1 MKTLK
6 NKLLVVLVSSFAIA
20 LSSTNVLNLHV
31 QEKNIDVNNV
41 QLLLPKVNLKVKN
54 ANEGN
59 EGNFQVAL
67 TDGIVVKYYVSL
79 DESVTSATASFEST
93 TEVLNAKVEGK
104 KSEGKWEFIF
114 EKVTPQYIDADFS
127 IKINDELKVTNYSVS
142 SYLNQIIDGGYVEQY
157 KNVAKDLI
165 YYGQAAKSYK
175 LNTAVTATPSK
186 EYVIENKM
194 SLTKKFAD
202 ETQIYS
208 ATVVFDTLPAIQFG
222 FKIASTTASVFV
234 ENEDVTSKLVK
245 NQELYTYTLKN
256 IYALDFSKQY
266 TIELK
271 DRSNTQTLKYSINDY
286 AARMQNSKNEAMKTL
301 AKALYY
307 YGESAKALK
316 EYQASD
322 FIIKEPT
329 YTETGIAKIN
339 GKEVVLPILNANNYN
354 YSQIAKDGSI
364 YSYMNGKEGT
374 ATFTHK
380 TYSNIV
386 IKKEITA
393 DTLTFNYH
401 DYNNVTIYWE
411 IASLNQNKIQGTY
424 QDGTYILT
432 INDTVVVPNISK
444 RNDNVLPSV
453 KISGNGTLKV
463 TNTNLDSSFNA
474 LTIENAKIDI
484 SNNGLNVNTLTLKG
498 KDASLITNRTAMKNL
513 VVDEA
518 NYVVNNNLSSENIKV
533 INKGTLNVN
542 GTVSVTNLFL
552 DNESTLK
559 VTGTAGDAIRVN
571 NGGKLQLFGTANLKA
586 TERKTGIWFA
596 SAESAIYLA
605 NSSRVT
611 ISGGSFTIGL
621 FQEGEDAKVYYPKN
635 AIVKNNKIT
644 SSEGNILL
652 SYGVILR
659 ITFEQENN

>member
-6 NKLLVVLVSSFAIA
+6 NKLLIVLVSSFTIA

-93 TEVLNAKVEGK
+93 TEVLNDTVEGK

-114 EKVTPQYIDADFS
+114 EKVTPQYIDANFS
-127 IKINDELKVTNYSVS
+127 IKINNDLKVTDYSVS
-142 SYLNQIIDGGYVEQY
+142 SYLNQIIDGEYVEQY

-271 DRSNTQTLKYSINDY
+271 DGSNTQTLKYSINDY
-286 AARMQNSKNEAMKTL
+286 AARMQNNKNEAMKTL
-301 AKALYY
+301 AKSLYY

-339 GKEVVLPILNANNYN
+339 GKEVVLPILNAYNYN
-354 YSQIAKDGSI
+354 YSEIAKDGSE
-364 YSYMNGKEGT
+364 YKYNNDKEGI

-386 IKKEITA
+386 FKKEITA
-393 DTLTFNYH
+393 DTLTCSWA
-401 DYNNVTIYWE
+401 DYNNVNINWK
-411 IASLNQNKIQGTY
+411 IASNNKNKIQGTY

-432 INDTVVVPNISK
+432 INDTVEVPNISTLNK
-444 RNDNVLPSV
+444 ALPSV
-453 KISGNGTLKV
+453 KINGKGTLKV
-463 TNTNLDSSFNA
+463 TNLDSFFNA
-474 LTIENAKIDI
+474 LTIENAKFI
-484 SNNGLNVNTLTLKG
+484 SNSGLNVNTLTLKG
-498 KDASLITNRTAMKNL
+498 KDASIITKSTAMKNL

-518 NYVVNNNLSSENIKV
+518 NCVVNNNLSLENINV

-542 GTVSVTNLFL
+542 GTVSVTNLNL
-552 DNESTLK
+552 DNESTLI
-559 VTGTAGDAIRVN
+559 VTGTTDDAIKVN
-571 NGGKLQLFGTANLKA
+571 NGGKLQLFGTANIKA
-586 TERKTGIWFA
+586 ADGKTGICFA
-596 SAESAIYLA
+596 KAESSLHLS
-605 NSSRVT
+605 NTSRVT
-611 ISGGSFTIGL
+611 VSGGAFTIGL
-621 FQEGEDAKVYYPKN
+621 FQGNINAKVYYPKN

>member
-59 EGNFQVAL
+59 FQVAL

-79 DESVTSATASFEST
+79 DESVTTATASFEST
-93 TEVLNAKVEGK
+93 TEVLNDTVVGK

-114 EKVTPQYIDADFS
+114 EKVTPQYIDANFS
-127 IKINDELKVTNYSVS
+127 IKVNDESKVTNYSVS
-142 SYLNQIIDGGYVEQY
+142 SYLNQIIDGEYVEQY

-165 YYGQAAKSYK
+165 YYGQAAKLYK
-175 LNTAVTATPSK
+175 FGKEVTATPSK
-186 EYVIENKM
+186 DNEIKDKM
-194 SLTKKFAD
+194 SLTTKFAD

-234 ENEDVTSKLVK
+234 DNEDVTSKLVK

-271 DRSNTQTLKYSINDY
+271 DGSNTQTLKYSINDY

-301 AKALYY
+301 AKSLYY

-339 GKEVVLPILNANNYN
+339 GKEVVLPILNAYNYN
-354 YSQIAKDGSI
+354 YSQIAKDGSE
-364 YSYMNGKEGT
+364 YKYNNNKEGT

-380 TYSNIV
+380 TYSNIK
-386 IKKEITA
+386 IKKDITA
-393 DTLTFNYH
+393 DTLTCNYS
-401 DYNNVTIYWE
+401 DYNNVDINWK
-411 IASLNQNKIQGTY
+411 IASNNENKIQGTY
-424 QDGTYILT
+424 QYGTYILT
-432 INDTVVVPNISK
+432 IIDTVKVTNISTLNK
-444 RNDNVLPSV
+444 ALPSV
-453 KISGNGTLKV
+453 KINGNGTLKV
-463 TNTNLDSSFNA
+463 NNQDSSFNA
-474 LTIENAKIDI
+474 LTIENAKFDI
-484 SNNGLNVNTLTLKG
+484 SNKRLNVNTLTLKG
-498 KDASLITNRTAMKNL
+498 KDASIITNSISMKNL

-518 NYVVNNNLSSENIKV
+518 NYVVNNNLSLENIDV

-542 GTVSVTNLFL
+542 GTVSVTNLNL
-552 DNESTLK
+552 DNESTLI
-559 VTGTAGDAIRVN
+559 VTGTTGDAISVK
-571 NGGKLQLFGTANLKA
+571 NGGKLHLFGTANIKA
-586 TERKTGIWFA
+586 AEGKTGICCV
-596 SAESAIYLA
+596 SEESAIYLA

-611 ISGGSFTIGL
+611 ISGGTYTIGH
-621 FQEGEDAKVYYPKN
+621 FASDNNAKVYYPKN
-635 AIVKNNKIT
+635 AISENNKIT

-652 SYGVILR
+652 SYGAICKVK
-659 ITFEQENN
+659 FAEENN

>member
-6 NKLLVVLVSSFAIA
+6 NKLLIVLVSSFTIA
-20 LSSTNVLNLHV
+20 FSSTNVLNLHV

-79 DESVTSATASFEST
+79 DESVTTATASFEST
-93 TEVLNAKVEGK
+93 TEVLNDKVEGK

-114 EKVTPQYIDADFS
+114 EKVTPQYIDANFS
-127 IKINDELKVTNYSVS
+127 IKINNDLKVTDYSVS

-245 NQELYTYTLKN
+245 NQELYTYILKN

-271 DRSNTQTLKYSINDY
+271 DGSNTQTLKYSINDY

-301 AKALYY
+301 AKSLYY

-339 GKEVVLPILNANNYN
+339 GKEVVLPILNQYNYN
-354 YSQIAKDGSI
+354 YSQIAKDGSE
-364 YSYMNGKEGT
+364 YKYNNGQEGI

-380 TYSNIV
+380 TYSNIK

-393 DTLTFNYH
+393 DTLTCWWT
-401 DYNNVTIYWE
+401 DYNNVDINWR
-411 IASLNQNKIQGTY
+411 IASKYQNKMQGTY
-424 QDGTYILT
+424 QNGTYILT
-432 INDTVVVPNISK
+432 INDTVEVPNISLL
-444 RNDNVLPSV
+444 NYNALPSV
-453 KISGNGTLKV
+453 KINGKGTLKV
-463 TNTNLDSSFNA
+463 NDQGSSFNA
-474 LTIENAKIDI
+474 LTIENAKFI
-484 SNNGLNVNTLTLKG
+484 SNSGLNVNTLTLKG
-498 KDASLITNRTAMKNL
+498 KDASIITKSTAMKNL

-518 NYVVNNNLSSENIKV
+518 NYVVNNNLSLENINV
-533 INKGTLNVN
+533 INKGTLNAN
-542 GTVSVTNLFL
+542 GTVSVTNLNL
-552 DNESTLK
+552 DNESTLI
-559 VTGTAGDAIRVN
+559 VTGTTGDAIKVN
-571 NGGKLQLFGTANLKA
+571 NGGKLQLFGTANIKA
-586 TERKTGIWFA
+586 AEGKTGICFA
-596 SAESAIYLA
+596 KAESSLHLS
-605 NSSRVT
+605 NTSRVT
-611 ISGGSFTIGL
+611 VSGGAFTIGY
-621 FQEGEDAKVYYPKN
+621 FNTNENVKIYYPKN
-635 AIVKNNKIT
+635 AILENNKIT

-652 SYGVILR
+652 SYGAICKVE
-659 ITFEQENN
+659 FAQENN

>member
-6 NKLLVVLVSSFAIA
+6 NKLLIVLVSSFAIA

-41 QLLLPKVNLKVKN
+41 QLLLPNVNLKIKN
-54 ANEGN
+54 AN

-79 DESVTSATASFEST
+79 DESVTTATASFEST
-93 TEVLNAKVEGK
+93 TEVLNDTVVGK

-114 EKVTPQYIDADFS
+114 EKVTPQYIDANFS
-127 IKINDELKVTNYSVS
+127 IKVNDEIKVTDYSVS
-142 SYLNQIIDGGYVEQY
+142 SYLNQIIDGEYVEQY

-165 YYGQAAKSYK
+165 YYGQAAKFYK
-175 LNTAVTATPSK
+175 FNNAVTATPSK
-186 EYVIENKM
+186 DNEIKDKM

-222 FKIASTTASVFV
+222 FKKASTTASVFV
-234 ENEDVTSKLVK
+234 DNEDVTSKLVK
-245 NQELYTYTLKN
+245 SQELYTYTLKN

-271 DRSNTQTLKYSINDY
+271 DGSNTQILNYSINDY

-301 AKALYY
+301 AKALYC

-354 YSQIAKDGSI
+354 YSQIAKDGSE
-364 YSYMNGKEGT
+364 YKYNNGQGGT

-380 TYSNIV
+380 TYSNIK

-393 DTLTFNYH
+393 DTLTCNWT
-401 DYNNVTIYWE
+401 DYNNVDINWR
-411 IASLNQNKIQGTY
+411 IASKYENKMQGTY

-432 INDTVVVPNISK
+432 INDTVEVPNISK
-444 RNDNVLPSV
+444 LNDKALPSV
-453 KISGNGTLKV
+453 KINGKGTLKV
-463 TNTNLDSSFNA
+463 TA
-474 LTIENAKIDI
+474 LNSIF
-484 SNNGLNVNTLTLKG
+484 
-498 KDASLITNRTAMKNL
+498 KNL

-542 GTVSVTNLFL
+542 GTVSVTNLDL
-552 DNESTLK
+552 DNESTLI
-559 VTGTAGDAIRVN
+559 VTGTTGDAISVKN
-571 NGGKLQLFGTANLKA
+571 EGKLQLFGTANIKA
-586 TERKTGIWFA
+586 VKGTTGICFT
-596 SAESAIYLA
+596 SAKSALHLS
-605 NSSRVT
+605 NTSRVT
-611 ISGGSFTIGL
+611 ITGGDYTIGY
-621 FQEGEDAKVYYPKN
+621 FYTNENAKVYYPKN
-635 AIVKNNKIT
+635 AILENNKIT
-644 SSEGNILL
+644 SSEGNVLL
-652 SYGVILR
+652 SYGAICKVA
-659 ITFEQENN
+659 FEEENN

>member
-6 NKLLVVLVSSFAIA
+6 NKLLIVLVSSFAIA

-59 EGNFQVAL
+59 FQVAL

-79 DESVTSATASFEST
+79 DESVTTATASFEST

-114 EKVTPQYIDADFS
+114 EKVTPQYIDTNFL
-127 IKINDELKVTNYSVS
+127 IKVNDEIKVTDYSVS
-142 SYLNQIIDGGYVEQY
+142 SYLNQIINGEYVEQY

-165 YYGQAAKSYK
+165 YYGQAAKFYNF
-175 LNTAVTATPSK
+175 NTAVTASPSK
-186 EYVIENKM
+186 EYVLENKM
-194 SLTKKFAD
+194 NLTTKFAD
-202 ETQIYS
+202 ETQIYN

-222 FKIASTTASVFV
+222 FKKASTTASVFV
-234 ENEDVTSKLVK
+234 DNEDVTSKLVK

-271 DRSNTQTLKYSINDY
+271 DGSNTQTLNYSINDY

-301 AKALYY
+301 AKSLYC

-354 YSQIAKDGSI
+354 YSQIAKDGNE
-364 YSYMNGKEGT
+364 YKYNNGQGGT

-380 TYSNIV
+380 TYSNIK

-393 DTLTFNYH
+393 DTLTCKWT
-401 DYNNVTIYWE
+401 DYNNVDINWR
-411 IASLNQNKIQGTY
+411 IASNYENKMQGTY

-432 INDTVVVPNISK
+432 INDTVEVPNISK
-444 RNDNVLPSV
+444 LNDKALPSV
-453 KISGNGTLKV
+453 KINGKGTLKV
-463 TNTNLDSSFNA
+463 TALDSSFNA
-474 LTIENAKIDI
+474 LTIENAKFI
-484 SNNGLNVNTLTLKG
+484 SDSGLTVNTLTLKG
-498 KDASLITNRTAMKNL
+498 KDASIITKSATMKNL

-518 NYVVNNNLSSENIKV
+518 NYVVNNNLSSENINI

-542 GTVSVTNLFL
+542 GTVSVTNLNL
-552 DNESTLK
+552 DNESTLI
-559 VTGTAGDAIRVN
+559 VTGTTGDAISVN
-571 NGGKLQLFGTANLKA
+571 NKGKLQLFGTANIKA
-586 TERKTGIWFA
+586 AKGKTGICCV
-596 SAESAIYLA
+596 SEESAIYLA

-611 ISGGSFTIGL
+611 ISGGTFTIGH
-621 FQEGEDAKVYYPKN
+621 FASDKNAKVYYPKN
-635 AIVKNNKIT
+635 AILENNKIT
-644 SSEGNILL
+644 SLEGNILL
-652 SYGVILR
+652 SYGAICKVE
-659 ITFEQENN
+659 FAQENN

>member
-6 NKLLVVLVSSFAIA
+6 NKLLIVLVSSFTIA

-79 DESVTSATASFEST
+79 DESVTTATASFEST
-93 TEVLNAKVEGK
+93 TDVLNDTVVGK
-104 KSEGKWEFIF
+104 KYEGKWEFIF
-114 EKVTPQYIDADFS
+114 EKVTPQYIDANFS
-127 IKINDELKVTNYSVS
+127 IKVNDEIKVTDYSVL

-175 LNTAVTATPSK
+175 FNTAVTATPSK
-186 EYVIENKM
+186 DNEIKDKM

-222 FKIASTTASVFV
+222 FKKASTTASVFV
-234 ENEDVTSKLVK
+234 DNEDVTSKLVK

-271 DRSNTQTLKYSINDY
+271 DGINTQTLKYSINDY

-301 AKALYY
+301 AKSLYY

-316 EYQASD
+316 EYQTSD
-322 FIIKEPT
+322 LIIKEPT

-339 GKEVVLPILNANNYN
+339 GKEVVLPILNQYNYN
-354 YSQIAKDGSI
+354 YSQIAKDGSE
-364 YSYMNGKEGT
+364 YSYMNGKEGI
-374 ATFTHK
+374 ATFAHK

-393 DTLTFNYH
+393 DTLTCNWT
-401 DYNNVTIYWE
+401 DYNNVDINWR
-411 IASLNQNKIQGTY
+411 IASRYQNKMQGTY
-424 QDGTYILT
+424 QNGTYILT
-432 INDTVVVPNISK
+432 INDTVEVPNISK

-453 KISGNGTLKV
+453 KISGNGTLEV
-463 TNTNLDSSFNA
+463 TETNQDSNFNA
-474 LTIENAKIDI
+474 LTIENAKFI
-484 SNNGLNVNTLTLKG
+484 SNSSLIVNTLTLKG
-498 KDASLITNRTAMKNL
+498 KEASLTTKSTAMKNL

-518 NYVVNNNLSSENIKV
+518 NCVVNNNLSSENINV

-542 GTVSVTNLFL
+542 GTVSVTNL
-552 DNESTLK
+552 
-559 VTGTAGDAIRVN
+559 
-571 NGGKLQLFGTANLKA
+571 
-586 TERKTGIWFA
+586 
-596 SAESAIYLA
+596 LA
-605 NSSRVT
+605 
-611 ISGGSFTIGL
+611 L
-621 FQEGEDAKVYYPKN
+621 
-635 AIVKNNKIT
+635 
-644 SSEGNILL
+644 
-652 SYGVILR
+652 
-659 ITFEQENN
+659 

>member
-6 NKLLVVLVSSFAIA
+6 NKLLIVLVSSFTIA

-41 QLLLPKVNLKVKN
+41 QLLLPKVNLKIKN

-79 DESVTSATASFEST
+79 DESVTTATASFEST
-93 TEVLNAKVEGK
+93 TEVLNDTVVGK

-127 IKINDELKVTNYSVS
+127 IKINNELKVAKYSVS
-142 SYLNQIIDGGYVEQY
+142 SYLNQIINGEYVEQY

-165 YYGQAAKSYK
+165 YYGQAAKFYNF
-175 LNTAVTATPSK
+175 NTAVTASPSK
-186 EYVIENKM
+186 EYVLENKM
-194 SLTKKFAD
+194 NLTTKFAD
-202 ETQIYS
+202 ETQIYN

-222 FKIASTTASVFV
+222 FKKASTTASVFV
-234 ENEDVTSKLVK
+234 DNEDVTSKLVK

-271 DRSNTQTLKYSINDY
+271 DGSNTQTLKYSINDY

-354 YSQIAKDGSI
+354 YSQIAKDGNE
-364 YSYMNGKEGT
+364 YKYNNGQGGT

-393 DTLTFNYH
+393 DTLTCNWT
-401 DYNNVTIYWE
+401 DYNNVDINWR
-411 IASLNQNKIQGTY
+411 IASNNQNKIHGTY

-432 INDTVVVPNISK
+432 INDTVEVPNISK
-444 RNDNVLPSV
+444 LNDKALPSV

-463 TNTNLDSSFNA
+463 TTLDSSFNA
-474 LTIENAKIDI
+474 LTIENAKFI
-484 SNNGLNVNTLTLKG
+484 SDSGLTVNTLTLKG
-498 KDASLITNRTAMKNL
+498 KDASLTTKSATMKNL

-518 NYVVNNNLSSENIKV
+518 NYVVNNNLSSENINI

-552 DNESTLK
+552 DNESTLI
-559 VTGTAGDAIRVN
+559 VTGTTDDAISVK
-571 NGGKLQLFGTANLKA
+571 NGGKLQLFGSANIKA
-586 TERKTGIWFA
+586 AKGKTGICCV
-596 SAESAIYLA
+596 SEESAIYLA

-611 ISGGSFTIGL
+611 ISGGTFTIGH
-621 FQEGEDAKVYYPKN
+621 FASDKNAKVYYPKN
-635 AIVKNNKIT
+635 AILENNKIT

-652 SYGVILR
+652 SYGAICKVE
-659 ITFEQENN
+659 FVQENN

>member
-6 NKLLVVLVSSFAIA
+6 NKLLVVLVSSFTIA

-31 QEKNIDVNNV
+31 QEKNIDVDNV
-41 QLLLPKVNLKVKN
+41 QLLLPNVNLKIKN
-54 ANEGN
+54 AN

-79 DESVTSATASFEST
+79 GESVTSAAASFEST
-93 TEVLNAKVEGK
+93 TEVLNDTVVGK
-104 KSEGKWEFIF
+104 KIDGKWEFIF
-114 EKVTPQYIDADFS
+114 EKVTPQYIDSNFS
-127 IKINDELKVTNYSVS
+127 IKVNDEIKVTNYSVS
-142 SYLNQIIDGGYVEQY
+142 SYLNQIINGEYVEQY

-165 YYGQAAKSYK
+165 YYGQAAKLYK
-175 LNTAVTATPSK
+175 FGNEVTATPSK
-186 EYVIENKM
+186 DNEIKDKM
-194 SLTKKFAD
+194 SLTTKFAD
-202 ETQIYS
+202 DTQIYS
-208 ATVVFDTLPAIQFG
+208 ATVIFDTLPAIQFG
-222 FKIASTTASVFV
+222 FKKASTTASVFV
-234 ENEDVTSKLVK
+234 DNEDVTSKLVK

-271 DRSNTQTLKYSINDY
+271 DNGNTQTLKYSINDY

-301 AKALYY
+301 AKSLYY

-339 GKEVVLPILNANNYN
+339 GKEVELPILNETNYN
-354 YSQIAKDGSI
+354 YSEIAKDGST
-364 YSYMNGKEGT
+364 YEVKEGKEGT

-380 TYSNIV
+380 TYSNIK

-393 DTLTFNYH
+393 DTLTCFWTN
-401 DYNNVTIYWE
+401 YNNVTINWR
-411 IASLNQNKIQGTY
+411 IASNYENKMQGTY

-432 INDTVVVPNISK
+432 INDTVEIPNISK
-444 RNDNVLPSV
+444 LNDKALPSV
-453 KISGNGTLKV
+453 KINGKGTLKV
-463 TNTNLDSSFNA
+463 TNLDSQFNA
-474 LTIENAKIDI
+474 LTIENTKFDI
-484 SNNGLNVNTLTLKG
+484 SNNGLIVNTLTLKG
-498 KDASLITNRTAMKNL
+498 KDASLITNSLSMKNL

-518 NYVVNNNLSSENIKV
+518 NYVVNNNLSLENIDV

-542 GTVSVTNLFL
+542 GTVSVTNLNL
-552 DNESTLK
+552 DNESTLI
-559 VTGTAGDAIRVN
+559 VTGTTDDAIKVK
-571 NGGKLQLFGTANLKA
+571 NGGKLHLFGTANLTA
-586 TERKTGIWFA
+586 AEGKTGICFA
-596 SAESAIYLA
+596 SAESALYLA

-611 ISGGSFTIGL
+611 ISGGDFTIGL
-621 FQEGEDAKVYYPKN
+621 FQEGENAKVYYPKN
-635 AIVKNNKIT
+635 AILKDNKIT

-652 SYGVILR
+652 SYVVILR

>member
-1 MKTLK
+1 MKALK
-6 NKLLVVLVSSFAIA
+6 NKLLIVLVSSFTIA

-41 QLLLPKVNLKVKN
+41 QLLLPKVNLKIKN

-79 DESVTSATASFEST
+79 NESVTTATASFEST

-104 KSEGKWEFIF
+104 KSESKWEFIF
-114 EKVTPQYIDADFS
+114 EKVTPQYIDANFS
-127 IKINDELKVTNYSVS
+127 IKINNDLKVTDYSVS
-142 SYLNQIIDGGYVEQY
+142 SYLNQIIDGEYVEQY

-165 YYGQAAKSYK
+165 YYGQAAKLYK
-175 LNTAVTATPSK
+175 FGKEVTATPSK
-186 EYVIENKM
+186 DNEIKDKM
-194 SLTKKFAD
+194 SLTTKFAD

-234 ENEDVTSKLVK
+234 DNEDVTSKLVK

-271 DRSNTQTLKYSINDY
+271 DGSNTQTLKYSINDY

-301 AKALYY
+301 AKSLYY

-339 GKEVVLPILNANNYN
+339 GKEVVLPILNAYNYN
-354 YSQIAKDGSI
+354 YSQIAKDGSE
-364 YSYMNGKEGT
+364 YKYNNNKEGT

-380 TYSNIV
+380 TYSNIK
-386 IKKEITA
+386 IKKDITA
-393 DTLTFNYH
+393 DTLTCNYS
-401 DYNNVTIYWE
+401 DYNNVDINWK
-411 IASLNQNKIQGTY
+411 IASNNENKIQGTY
-424 QDGTYILT
+424 QYGTYILT
-432 INDTVVVPNISK
+432 IIDTVKVTNISTLNK
-444 RNDNVLPSV
+444 ALPSV
-453 KISGNGTLKV
+453 KINGNGTLKV
-463 TNTNLDSSFNA
+463 NNQDSSFNA
-474 LTIENAKIDI
+474 LTIENAKFDI
-484 SNNGLNVNTLTLKG
+484 SNKRLNVNTLTLKG
-498 KDASLITNRTAMKNL
+498 KDASIITNSISMKNL

-518 NYVVNNNLSSENIKV
+518 NYVVNNNLSLENIDV

-542 GTVSVTNLFL
+542 GTVSVTNLNL
-552 DNESTLK
+552 DNESTLI
-559 VTGTAGDAIRVN
+559 VTGTTGDAISVK
-571 NGGKLQLFGTANLKA
+571 NGGKLHLFGTANIKA
-586 TERKTGIWFA
+586 AEGKTGICCV
-596 SAESAIYLA
+596 SEESAIYLA

-611 ISGGSFTIGL
+611 ISGGTYTIGH
-621 FQEGEDAKVYYPKN
+621 FASDNNAKVYYPKN
-635 AIVKNNKIT
+635 AISENNKIT

-652 SYGVILR
+652 SYGAICKVK
-659 ITFEQENN
+659 FAEENN

>member
-41 QLLLPKVNLKVKN
+41 QLLLPKVNLKIKN
-54 ANEGN
+54 AN

-79 DESVTSATASFEST
+79 DESVTTAIASFEST

-114 EKVTPQYIDADFS
+114 EKVTPQYIDANFS
-127 IKINDELKVTNYSVS
+127 IKVNDENKVTNYSVS

-165 YYGQAAKSYK
+165 YYGQAAKFYK
-175 LNTAVTATPSK
+175 FNIAVTATPSK
-186 EYVIENKM
+186 DNEIKDKM
-194 SLTKKFAD
+194 SLTTKFAD

-222 FKIASTTASVFV
+222 FKKASTTASVFV
-234 ENEDVTSKLVK
+234 DNEDVTSKLVK

-271 DRSNTQTLKYSINDY
+271 DGSDIQTLSYSINDY

-301 AKALYY
+301 AKSLYY

-354 YSQIAKDGSI
+354 YSEIAKDGSA
-364 YSYMNGKEGT
+364 YAYNNGQGGT

-380 TYSNIV
+380 TYSDIV
-386 IKKEITA
+386 FKKEITA
-393 DTLTFNYH
+393 DTLTCNWT
-401 DYNNVTIYWE
+401 DYNNVDINWR
-411 IASLNQNKIQGTY
+411 IASNNQNKIHGTY

-432 INDTVVVPNISK
+432 INDTVEVPNISK
-444 RNDNVLPSV
+444 LNDKALPSV

-463 TNTNLDSSFNA
+463 TRTDQNSSFNA
-474 LTIENAKIDI
+474 LTIENAKFI
-484 SNNGLNVNTLTLKG
+484 SNSDLTVNTLTFKG
-498 KDASLITNRTAMKNL
+498 KEASLTTKSTSMKNL

-518 NYVVNNNLSSENIKV
+518 NCVVNNNLSSENIKV

-542 GTVSVTNLFL
+542 GTVSVTNLNL
-552 DNESTLK
+552 DNESTLI

-571 NGGKLQLFGTANLKA
+571 NGGKLQLFGTANIKA
-586 TERKTGIWFA
+586 ADGKTGICFA
-596 SAESAIYLA
+596 KAESSLHLS
-605 NSSRVT
+605 NTSRVT
-611 ISGGSFTIGL
+611 VSGGDFSIGL
-621 FQEGEDAKVYYPKN
+621 FQGDKNAKVYYPKN

-652 SYGVILR
+652 SYEVILR

>member
-6 NKLLVVLVSSFAIA
+6 NKLLAVLVSSFAIA

-79 DESVTSATASFEST
+79 NESVTNATASFEST

-114 EKVTPQYIDADFS
+114 EKVTPQYIDANFL
-127 IKINDELKVTNYSVS
+127 IKVNDELKVTDYSVS
-142 SYLNQIIDGGYVEQY
+142 SYLNQIIDGEYVEQY

-165 YYGQAAKSYK
+165 YYGQAAKFYK
-175 LNTAVTATPSK
+175 FNTAVTATPSK
-186 EYVIENKM
+186 DNEIKDKM
-194 SLTKKFAD
+194 SLTTKFAD

-222 FKIASTTASVFV
+222 FKKASTTASVFV
-234 ENEDVTSKLVK
+234 DNEDVTSKLVK

-271 DRSNTQTLKYSINDY
+271 DGSNTQTLKYSINDY

-301 AKALYY
+301 AKSLYY

-339 GKEVVLPILNANNYN
+339 GKEVVLPILNAYNYN
-354 YSQIAKDGSI
+354 YSEIAKDGSK
-364 YSYMNGKEGT
+364 YNVKEGKEGT

-380 TYSNIV
+380 TYSNIK

-393 DTLTFNYH
+393 DTLTCHWEN
-401 DYNNVTIYWE
+401 YNNVDINWR
-411 IASLNQNKIQGTY
+411 IASRYENKMQGTY

-432 INDTVVVPNISK
+432 INDTVEVPNISLL
-444 RNDNVLPSV
+444 NENALPSV
-453 KISGNGTLKV
+453 KINGKGTLKV
-463 TNTNLDSSFNA
+463 TMLDSIF
-474 LTIENAKIDI
+474 
-484 SNNGLNVNTLTLKG
+484 
-498 KDASLITNRTAMKNL
+498 KNL
-513 VVDEA
+513 VVDGA
-518 NYVVNNNLSSENIKV
+518 NYVVNNNLSSENINV

-542 GTVSVTNLFL
+542 GTVSVTNLKL
-552 DNESTLK
+552 DNESTLI
-559 VTGTAGDAIRVN
+559 VTGTTGDAISVK
-571 NGGKLQLFGTANLKA
+571 NGGKLQLFGTANIKSA
-586 TERKTGIWFA
+586 EGKTGICFA
-596 SAESAIYLA
+596 SEKSALHLS
-605 NSSRVT
+605 NTSRVT
-611 ISGGSFTIGL
+611 ITGGAYTIG
-621 FQEGEDAKVYYPKN
+621 FFASDKNAKVYYPKN
-635 AIVKNNKIT
+635 AILEEESKKIT

-652 SYGVILR
+652 LSYGAYNKIV
-659 ITFEQENN
+659 FAEEN

>member
-6 NKLLVVLVSSFAIA
+6 NKLLIVLVSSFTIA

-41 QLLLPKVNLKVKN
+41 QLLLPKVNLKIKN
-54 ANEGN
+54 AN

-79 DESVTSATASFEST
+79 DESVTTATASFESA
-93 TEVLNAKVEGK
+93 TEVLNDTVEGK

-114 EKVTPQYIDADFS
+114 EKVTPQYIDANFS
-127 IKINDELKVTNYSVS
+127 IKINNDLKVTDYSVS
-142 SYLNQIIDGGYVEQY
+142 SYLNQIIDGEYVEQY

-165 YYGQAAKSYK
+165 YYGQAAKFYK
-175 LNTAVTATPSK
+175 FNTAVTASPSK
-186 EYVIENKM
+186 EYVIEDKM
-194 SLTKKFAD
+194 NLTTKFAD

-222 FKIASTTASVFV
+222 FKKASTTASVFV
-234 ENEDVTSKLVK
+234 DNEDVTSKLVK

-271 DRSNTQTLKYSINDY
+271 DGSNTQTLNYSINDY

-301 AKALYY
+301 AKALYC

-339 GKEVVLPILNANNYN
+339 GKEVVLPILNADNYN
-354 YSQIAKDGSI
+354 YSQIAKDGSE
-364 YSYMNGKEGT
+364 YKYNNGQGGT

-380 TYSNIV
+380 THSNIV

-393 DTLTFNYH
+393 DTLTCFWT
-401 DYNNVTIYWE
+401 DYNNVDINWR
-411 IASLNQNKIQGTY
+411 IASNNENKIQGTY

-432 INDTVVVPNISK
+432 INDTVEVPNISK
-444 RNDNVLPSV
+444 LNDKALPSV
-453 KISGNGTLKV
+453 KINGKGTLKV
-463 TNTNLDSSFNA
+463 NNQDSSFNA
-474 LTIENAKIDI
+474 LTIENAKFDI

-498 KDASLITNRTAMKNL
+498 KDASIITKSTAMKNL

-518 NYVVNNNLSSENIKV
+518 NYVVNNGLSLENINV

-542 GTVSVTNLFL
+542 GTVSVTNLDL
-552 DNESTLK
+552 DNESTLI
-559 VTGTAGDAIRVN
+559 VTGTTGDAISV
-571 NGGKLQLFGTANLKA
+571 KM
-586 TERKTGIWFA
+586 EVIY
-596 SAESAIYLA
+596 IYL
-605 NSSRVT
+605 VQQ
-611 ISGGSFTIGL
+611 I
-621 FQEGEDAKVYYPKN
+621 
-635 AIVKNNKIT
+635 
-644 SSEGNILL
+644 
-652 SYGVILR
+652 
-659 ITFEQENN
+659 

>member
-41 QLLLPKVNLKVKN
+41 QLLLPNVNLKIKN
-54 ANEGN
+54 AN

-93 TEVLNAKVEGK
+93 TEVLNDTVVGK
-104 KSEGKWEFIF
+104 KTDGKWEFIF
-114 EKVTPQYIDADFS
+114 EKVTPQYIDSNFS
-127 IKINDELKVTNYSVS
+127 IKVNDEIKVTDYSVT

-165 YYGQAAKSYK
+165 YYGQAAKLYK
-175 LNTAVTATPSK
+175 FGNEVTATPSK
-186 EYVIENKM
+186 EYVIEDKM
-194 SLTKKFAD
+194 NLTTKFAD
-202 ETQIYS
+202 DTQIYS
-208 ATVVFDTLPAIQFG
+208 ATVIFDTLPAIEFG
-222 FKIASTTASVFV
+222 FKKASTTASVFV

-271 DRSNTQTLKYSINDY
+271 DGSNTQILKYSINDY
-286 AARMQNSKNEAMKTL
+286 AARMQNSKKEAMKTL
-301 AKALYY
+301 AKSLYY

-339 GKEVVLPILNANNYN
+339 GKEVVLPILNADNYN
-354 YSQIAKDGSI
+354 YSEIAKDGSA
-364 YSYMNGKEGT
+364 YAYNNGKEGT
-374 ATFTHK
+374 ATFIHK
-380 TYSNIV
+380 TYNNIV
-386 IKKEITA
+386 FKKEITA
-393 DTLTFNYH
+393 DTLTCSWA
-401 DYNNVTIYWE
+401 DYNNVNINWK
-411 IASLNQNKIQGTY
+411 IASNNKNKIQGTY

-432 INDTVVVPNISK
+432 INDAVEIPNISK
-444 RNDNVLPSV
+444 LNDKALPSV
-453 KISGNGTLKV
+453 KINGKGTLKV
-463 TNTNLDSSFNA
+463 TTLDSSFNA
-474 LTIENAKIDI
+474 LTIENAKFI
-484 SNNGLNVNTLTLKG
+484 SNSGLTVNTLTLKG
-498 KDASLITNRTAMKNL
+498 KDASIITNSISMKNL

-542 GTVSVTNLFL
+542 GTVSVTNLKL
-552 DNESTLK
+552 DNESTLI
-559 VTGTAGDAIRVN
+559 VTGTTGDAISVKN
-571 NGGKLQLFGTANLKA
+571 EGKLQLFGTANIKA
-586 TERKTGIWFA
+586 VEGKTGICFA
-596 SAESAIYLA
+596 SEKSALHLS
-605 NSSRVT
+605 NTSRVT
-611 ISGGSFTIGL
+611 ITGGAYTIGY
-621 FQEGEDAKVYYPKN
+621 FNTNENVKIYYPKN
-635 AIVKNNKIT
+635 AISENNKIT

-652 SYGVILR
+652 SYGAICKVE
-659 ITFEQENN
+659 FVQENN

>member
-1 MKTLK
+1 MKILK
-6 NKLLVVLVSSFAIA
+6 NKLLIVLVSSFAIA

-54 ANEGN
+54 AN

-114 EKVTPQYIDADFS
+114 EKVTPQYIDSNFL
-127 IKINDELKVTNYSVS
+127 IKVNDELKVTDYSVS

-165 YYGQAAKSYK
+165 YYGQAAKFYRF
-175 LNTAVTATPSK
+175 NNAVTASPSK
-186 EYVIENKM
+186 DNEIKDKM
-194 SLTKKFAD
+194 SLTTKFAD

-222 FKIASTTASVFV
+222 FKKASTTASVFV
-234 ENEDVTSKLVK
+234 DNEDVTSKLVK
-245 NQELYTYTLKN
+245 KQELYTYTLKN
-256 IYALDFSKQY
+256 IYALDFTKQY

-271 DRSNTQTLKYSINDY
+271 DGSNTQTLKYSINDY

-339 GKEVVLPILNANNYN
+339 GKEVVLPILNADNYN
-354 YSQIAKDGSI
+354 YSEIAKDGSK
-364 YSYMNGKEGT
+364 YDVLEGKEGI

-380 TYSNIV
+380 TYSNIK

-393 DTLTFNYH
+393 DTLTCNWTN
-401 DYNNVTIYWE
+401 YNNVDINWR
-411 IASLNQNKIQGTY
+411 IASKYHNKMQGTY

-432 INDTVVVPNISK
+432 INDTVEVPNISLL
-444 RNDNVLPSV
+444 NENALPSV
-453 KISGNGTLKV
+453 KINGKGTLKV
-463 TNTNLDSSFNA
+463 TALDSIF
-474 LTIENAKIDI
+474 
-484 SNNGLNVNTLTLKG
+484 
-498 KDASLITNRTAMKNL
+498 KNL
-513 VVDEA
+513 VVDGA
-518 NYVVNNNLSSENIKV
+518 NYVVNNNLSSENINV

-542 GTVSVTNLFL
+542 GTVSVTNLKL
-552 DNESTLK
+552 DNESTLI
-559 VTGTAGDAIRVN
+559 VTGTTGDAISVK
-571 NGGKLQLFGTANLKA
+571 NGGKL
-586 TERKTGIWFA
+586 
-596 SAESAIYLA
+596 
-605 NSSRVT
+605 
-611 ISGGSFTIGL
+611 
-621 FQEGEDAKVYYPKN
+621 
-635 AIVKNNKIT
+635 
-644 SSEGNILL
+644 
-652 SYGVILR
+652 
-659 ITFEQENN
+659 

>member
-41 QLLLPKVNLKVKN
+41 QLLLPNVNLKIKN
-54 ANEGN
+54 AN

-79 DESVTSATASFEST
+79 DESVTTATASFEST
-93 TEVLNAKVEGK
+93 TDVLNDTVVGK

-114 EKVTPQYIDADFS
+114 EKVTPQYIDANFS
-127 IKINDELKVTNYSVS
+127 IKINDEIKVTDYSVS
-142 SYLNQIIDGGYVEQY
+142 SYLNQIIDGKYVEQY

-165 YYGQAAKSYK
+165 YYGQAAKFYK
-175 LNTAVTATPSK
+175 FNTAVTASPSK
-186 EYVIENKM
+186 DNEIKDKM

-222 FKIASTTASVFV
+222 FKKASTTASVFV

-271 DRSNTQTLKYSINDY
+271 DGSNTQTLNYSINDY

-301 AKALYY
+301 AKSLYY

-339 GKEVVLPILNANNYN
+339 GKEVVLPILNQYNYN
-354 YSQIAKDGSI
+354 YSQIAKDGSE
-364 YSYMNGKEGT
+364 YKYNNGQGGT

-380 TYSNIV
+380 TYSNIK

-401 DYNNVTIYWE
+401 DYNNVTIHWE

-432 INDTVVVPNISK
+432 INDTVEVPNISK
-444 RNDNVLPSV
+444 LNDKALPSV
-453 KISGNGTLKV
+453 KINGKGILKI
-463 TNTNLDSSFNA
+463 TKHESSFNS
-474 LTIENAKIDI
+474 LTIENAKFDI

-498 KDASLITNRTAMKNL
+498 KDASIITKNTAMKNL

-518 NYVVNNNLSSENIKV
+518 KYVVNNNLSLENIDV

-542 GTVSVTNLFL
+542 GTVSVTNLNL
-552 DNESTLK
+552 DNESTLI
-559 VTGTAGDAIRVN
+559 VTGTTGDAISVK
-571 NGGKLQLFGTANLKA
+571 NGGKLQLFGTANIKA
-586 TERKTGIWFA
+586 AERKTGICFA

-605 NSSRVT
+605 NSSIVT
-611 ISGGSFTIGL
+611 ISGGDFTIGL
-621 FQEGEDAKVYYPKN
+621 FQGDKNAKVYYPKN

>member
-41 QLLLPKVNLKVKN
+41 QLLLPNVNLKIKN
-54 ANEGN
+54 AN

-79 DESVTSATASFEST
+79 DESVTTATASFEST
-93 TEVLNAKVEGK
+93 TDVLNDTVVGK

-114 EKVTPQYIDADFS
+114 EKVTPQYIDANFS
-127 IKINDELKVTNYSVS
+127 IKVNDELKVTNYSVS

-165 YYGQAAKSYK
+165 YYGQAAKFYNF
-175 LNTAVTATPSK
+175 NTAVTASPSK
-186 EYVIENKM
+186 EYVLEDKM
-194 SLTKKFAD
+194 NLTKKFAD

-222 FKIASTTASVFV
+222 FKKASTTASVFV
-234 ENEDVTSKLVK
+234 DNEDVTSKLVK

-271 DRSNTQTLKYSINDY
+271 DGSNTQTLNYSINDY

-301 AKALYY
+301 AKSLYY

-316 EYQASD
+316 EYQTSV
-322 FIIKEPT
+322 IIKEPT

-339 GKEVVLPILNANNYN
+339 GKEVVLPILNAYNYN
-354 YSQIAKDGSI
+354 YSEIAKDGSE
-364 YSYMNGKEGT
+364 YKYNNGKEGT

-386 IKKEITA
+386 FKKEITA
-393 DTLTFNYH
+393 DTLTCSWA
-401 DYNNVTIYWE
+401 DYNNVNINWK
-411 IASLNQNKIQGTY
+411 IASNNKNKIQGTY

-432 INDTVVVPNISK
+432 INDTVEVPNISK
-444 RNDNVLPSV
+444 LNGNALPSV

-463 TNTNLDSSFNA
+463 TRTDQNSSFNA
-474 LTIENAKIDI
+474 LTIENAKFI
-484 SNNGLNVNTLTLKG
+484 SNSDLTVNTLTFKG
-498 KDASLITNRTAMKNL
+498 KDASLTTKSTSMKNL

-518 NYVVNNNLSSENIKV
+518 NCVVNNNLSSENIKV

-542 GTVSVTNLFL
+542 GTVSVTNLNL
-552 DNESTLK
+552 DNESTLI
-559 VTGTAGDAIRVN
+559 VTGTTGDAISVN
-571 NGGKLQLFGTANLKA
+571 NKGKLQLFGTANIKA
-586 TERKTGIWFA
+586 AKGKTGICCV
-596 SAESAIYLA
+596 SEESAIYLA

-611 ISGGSFTIGL
+611 ISGGTFTIGH
-621 FQEGEDAKVYYPKN
+621 FASDNNAKVYYPKN
-635 AIVKNNKIT
+635 AISENNKIT

-652 SYGVILR
+652 SYGAICKVE
-659 ITFEQENN
+659 FVQENN

>member
-20 LSSTNVLNLHV
+20 LSSTNLLNLHV

-41 QLLLPKVNLKVKN
+41 QLLLPKVNLKIKN
-54 ANEGN
+54 AN

-79 DESVTSATASFEST
+79 DESVTNATASFEST

-114 EKVTPQYIDADFS
+114 EKVTPQYIDANFS
-127 IKINDELKVTNYSVS
+127 IKVNDKLKVTDYSVS
-142 SYLNQIIDGGYVEQY
+142 SYLNQIIDGEYVEQY

-165 YYGQAAKSYK
+165 YYGQAAKFYK
-175 LNTAVTATPSK
+175 FNTAVTATPSK
-186 EYVIENKM
+186 DNEIKDKM

-222 FKIASTTASVFV
+222 FKKASTTASVFV
-234 ENEDVTSKLVK
+234 DNEDVTSKLVK

-271 DRSNTQTLKYSINDY
+271 DGSNTQTLKYSINDY

-301 AKALYY
+301 AKSLYY

-316 EYQASD
+316 EYQSSD

-339 GKEVVLPILNANNYN
+339 GKEVELPILNESNYN
-354 YSQIAKDGSI
+354 YSQIAKDGSE
-364 YSYMNGKEGT
+364 YKYNNGQEGT

-386 IKKEITA
+386 FKKEITA
-393 DTLTFNYH
+393 DTLTCSWA
-401 DYNNVTIYWE
+401 DYNNVDINWK
-411 IASLNQNKIQGTY
+411 IASNNKNKIQGTY

-432 INDTVVVPNISK
+432 INDTVEVPNISML
-444 RNDNVLPSV
+444 NGNALPSV

-463 TNTNLDSSFNA
+463 TRTDQNSSFNA
-474 LTIENAKIDI
+474 LTIENVKFI
-484 SNNGLNVNTLTLKG
+484 SNSGLTVNTLTFKG
-498 KDASLITNRTAMKNL
+498 KEASLTTKSTSMKNL
-513 VVDEA
+513 VVDET
-518 NYVVNNNLSSENIKV
+518 NCVVNNNLSSENIKV

-552 DNESTLK
+552 DNESTLI
-559 VTGTAGDAIRVN
+559 VTGTTGDAIRVN
-571 NGGKLQLFGTANLKA
+571 NGGKLQLFGTANIKA
-586 TERKTGIWFA
+586 AEGKTGIWFA

-621 FQEGEDAKVYYPKN
+621 FKNGENAKVYYPKN
-635 AIVKNNKIT
+635 AILEKESKKIT

>member
-6 NKLLVVLVSSFAIA
+6 NKLLVVLVSSFTIA

-31 QEKNIDVNNV
+31 QEKNIDVDNV
-41 QLLLPKVNLKVKN
+41 QLLLPNVNLKIKN
-54 ANEGN
+54 AN

-79 DESVTSATASFEST
+79 DESVTNATASFEST
-93 TEVLNAKVEGK
+93 TEVLNDTVEGK

-114 EKVTPQYIDADFS
+114 EKVTPQYIDANFS
-127 IKINDELKVTNYSVS
+127 IKINDDFKVTDYSVS
-142 SYLNQIIDGGYVEQY
+142 SYLNQIIDGEYVEQY

-165 YYGQAAKSYK
+165 YYGQAAKLYK
-175 LNTAVTATPSK
+175 FGNEVTAKPSK
-186 EYVIENKM
+186 EYVIEDKM
-194 SLTKKFAD
+194 NLTTKFAD

-222 FKIASTTASVFV
+222 FKKASTTASVFV
-234 ENEDVTSKLVK
+234 DNEDVTSKLVK
-245 NQELYTYTLKN
+245 KQELYTYTLKN

-266 TIELK
+266 NIELK
-271 DRSNTQTLKYSINDY
+271 DGSNTQTLKYSINDY

-301 AKALYY
+301 AKSLYY

-339 GKEVVLPILNANNYN
+339 GKEVVLPILNEYNYN
-354 YSQIAKDGSI
+354 YSQIAKDGNE
-364 YSYMNGKEGT
+364 YKYNNGQGGT

-380 TYSNIV
+380 TYSNIK

-393 DTLTFNYH
+393 DTLTCNWT
-401 DYNNVTIYWE
+401 DYNNVNINWR
-411 IASLNQNKIQGTY
+411 IASKYENKMQGTY

-432 INDTVVVPNISK
+432 INDTVEVPNISK
-444 RNDNVLPSV
+444 LNDKALPSV
-453 KISGNGTLKV
+453 KINGKGTLKV
-463 TNTNLDSSFNA
+463 TA
-474 LTIENAKIDI
+474 LNSIF
-484 SNNGLNVNTLTLKG
+484 
-498 KDASLITNRTAMKNL
+498 KNL

-542 GTVSVTNLFL
+542 GTVSVTNLKL
-552 DNESTLK
+552 DNESTLI
-559 VTGTAGDAIRVN
+559 VTGTTGDAISVKN
-571 NGGKLQLFGTANLKA
+571 EGKLQLFGTANIKA
-586 TERKTGIWFA
+586 VEGKTGICFA
-596 SAESAIYLA
+596 SEKSALHLS
-605 NSSRVT
+605 NTSRVT
-611 ISGGSFTIGL
+611 ITGGAYTIGY
-621 FQEGEDAKVYYPKN
+621 FNTNENVKIYYPKN
-635 AIVKNNKIT
+635 AISENNKIT

-652 SYGVILR
+652 SYGAICKVE
-659 ITFEQENN
+659 FVQENN

>member
-41 QLLLPKVNLKVKN
+41 QLLLPNVNLKIKN
-54 ANEGN
+54 AN

-79 DESVTSATASFEST
+79 DESVTTATASFEST
-93 TEVLNAKVEGK
+93 TEVLNDTVEGK

-114 EKVTPQYIDADFS
+114 EKVTPQYIDANFS
-127 IKINDELKVTNYSVS
+127 IKINNDLKVTDYSVS
-142 SYLNQIIDGGYVEQY
+142 SYLNQIIDGEYVEQY

-165 YYGQAAKSYK
+165 YYGQAAKFYNF
-175 LNTAVTATPSK
+175 NTAVTASPSK
-186 EYVIENKM
+186 EYVLEDKM
-194 SLTKKFAD
+194 NLTKKFAD

-222 FKIASTTASVFV
+222 FKKASTTASVFV
-234 ENEDVTSKLVK
+234 DNEDVTAKLVK

-266 TIELK
+266 IIELK
-271 DRSNTQTLKYSINDY
+271 DGSNTQTLKYSINDY

-301 AKALYY
+301 AKSLYY

-339 GKEVVLPILNANNYN
+339 GKEVVLPILNQYNYN
-354 YSQIAKDGSI
+354 YSQIAKDGSE
-364 YSYMNGKEGT
+364 YKYNNGKEGT

-380 TYSNIV
+380 TYSNIK

-401 DYNNVTIYWE
+401 DYNNVTIHWE

-432 INDTVVVPNISK
+432 INDTVEVPNISK
-444 RNDNVLPSV
+444 LNDKALPSV
-453 KISGNGTLKV
+453 KINGKGTLKV
-463 TNTNLDSSFNA
+463 TNHESSLNA
-474 LTIENAKIDI
+474 LTIENAKFDI
-484 SNNGLNVNTLTLKG
+484 SNKRLNVNTLTLKG
-498 KDASLITNRTAMKNL
+498 KDASIITNSISMKNL

-518 NYVVNNNLSSENIKV
+518 N
-533 INKGTLNVN
+533 
-542 GTVSVTNLFL
+542 
-552 DNESTLK
+552 
-559 VTGTAGDAIRVN
+559 
-571 NGGKLQLFGTANLKA
+571 
-586 TERKTGIWFA
+586 
-596 SAESAIYLA
+596 
-605 NSSRVT
+605 
-611 ISGGSFTIGL
+611 
-621 FQEGEDAKVYYPKN
+621 
-635 AIVKNNKIT
+635 
-644 SSEGNILL
+644 
-652 SYGVILR
+652 
-659 ITFEQENN
+659 

>member
-6 NKLLVVLVSSFAIA
+6 NKLLIVLVSSFTIA

-41 QLLLPKVNLKVKN
+41 QLLLPKVNLKIKN

-79 DESVTSATASFEST
+79 DESVTTATASFEST
-93 TEVLNAKVEGK
+93 TDVLNDTVVGK

-114 EKVTPQYIDADFS
+114 EKVTPQYIDANFL
-127 IKINDELKVTNYSVS
+127 IKVNDELKVTDYSVS
-142 SYLNQIIDGGYVEQY
+142 SYLNQIIDGEYVEQY

-165 YYGQAAKSYK
+165 YYGQAAKFYK
-175 LNTAVTATPSK
+175 FNTAVTATPSK

-222 FKIASTTASVFV
+222 FKKASTTASVFV
-234 ENEDVTSKLVK
+234 DNEDVTSKLVK

-271 DRSNTQTLKYSINDY
+271 DGSNTQTLKYSINDY

-339 GKEVVLPILNANNYN
+339 GKEVVLPILNAYNYN
-354 YSQIAKDGSI
+354 YSEIAKDGSK
-364 YSYMNGKEGT
+364 YDVLEGKEGI

-380 TYSNIV
+380 TYSNIE

-393 DTLTFNYH
+393 DTLTCWWTN
-401 DYNNVTIYWE
+401 YNNVDINWR
-411 IASLNQNKIQGTY
+411 IASKYENKMQGTY

-432 INDTVVVPNISK
+432 INDTVEVPNITMLNK
-444 RNDNVLPSV
+444 NALPSV

-463 TNTNLDSSFNA
+463 TRTDQNSNFNA
-474 LTIENAKIDI
+474 LTIENAKFI
-484 SNNGLNVNTLTLKG
+484 SNSDLNVNTLTLKG
-498 KDASLITNRTAMKNL
+498 KDASLTTKSISMKNL

-518 NYVVNNNLSSENIKV
+518 NCVVNNNLSSENINV

-552 DNESTLK
+552 DNESTLI
-559 VTGTAGDAIRVN
+559 VTGTTGDAIRVN
-571 NGGKLQLFGTANLKA
+571 NGGKLQLFGIANLKA
-586 TERKTGIWFA
+586 AKGKTGIWFA
-596 SAESAIYLA
+596 SAKSAFHLS
-605 NSSRVT
+605 NTSRVT
-611 ISGGSFTIGL
+611 ISGGTFTIGY
-621 FQEGEDAKVYYPKN
+621 FASEENAKVYYPKN
-635 AIVKNNKIT
+635 AILENNKIT

-652 SYGVILR
+652 SYGAICKVA
-659 ITFEQENN
+659 FEKENN

>member
-6 NKLLVVLVSSFAIA
+6 NKLLAVLVSSFAIA

-41 QLLLPKVNLKVKN
+41 QLLLPKVNLKIKN

-114 EKVTPQYIDADFS
+114 EKVTPQYIDANFS
-127 IKINDELKVTNYSVS
+127 IKINNDLKVTNYSVS
-142 SYLNQIIDGGYVEQY
+142 SYLNQIIDGEYVEQY

-165 YYGQAAKSYK
+165 YYGQAAKFYK
-175 LNTAVTATPSK
+175 FGNEVTASPSK
-186 EYVIENKM
+186 DNEIKDKM
-194 SLTKKFAD
+194 SLTTKFAD

-222 FKIASTTASVFV
+222 FKKASTTASVFV
-234 ENEDVTSKLVK
+234 DNEDVTSKLVK

-271 DRSNTQTLKYSINDY
+271 DGSNTQTLKYSINDY

-301 AKALYY
+301 AKSLYY

-339 GKEVVLPILNANNYN
+339 GKEVVLPILNADNYN
-354 YSQIAKDGSI
+354 YSEIAKDGSA
-364 YSYMNGKEGT
+364 YAYNNGKEGT

-386 IKKEITA
+386 FKKEITA
-393 DTLTFNYH
+393 DTLTCSWA
-401 DYNNVTIYWE
+401 DYNNVNINWK
-411 IASLNQNKIQGTY
+411 IASNNKNKIQGTY

-432 INDTVVVPNISK
+432 INDTVEVPNISLL
-444 RNDNVLPSV
+444 NENALPSV
-453 KISGNGTLKV
+453 KINGKGTLKV
-463 TNTNLDSSFNA
+463 TNQDSSFNA
-474 LTIENAKIDI
+474 LTIENAKFDI

-498 KDASLITNRTAMKNL
+498 KDASLITKSTAMKNL

-518 NYVVNNNLSSENIKV
+518 NYVVNNGLSLENINV

-552 DNESTLK
+552 DNESTLI
-559 VTGTAGDAIRVN
+559 VTGTTGDAIKVK
-571 NGGKLQLFGTANLKA
+571 NGGKLQLFGTANLMA
-586 TERKTGIWFA
+586 AEGKTGICFA
-596 SAESAIYLA
+596 KAESSLHLS
-605 NSSRVT
+605 NTSRVT
-611 ISGGSFTIGL
+611 ISGGKFTIGL
-621 FQEGEDAKVYYPKN
+621 FQGDKDAKVYYPKN
-635 AIVKNNKIT
+635 AILKDNKIT

-652 SYGVILR
+652 SYEVILR

>member
-1 MKTLK
+1 MKILK

-54 ANEGN
+54 AN

-114 EKVTPQYIDADFS
+114 EKVTPQYIDANFS
-127 IKINDELKVTNYSVS
+127 IKINNDFKVTDYSVS

-165 YYGQAAKSYK
+165 YYGQAAKFYNS
-175 LNTAVTATPSK
+175 NIAVTASPSK
-186 EYVIENKM
+186 EYVLEDKM
-194 SLTKKFAD
+194 NLTKKFAD

-222 FKIASTTASVFV
+222 FKKASTTASVFV
-234 ENEDVTSKLVK
+234 DNEDVTSKLVK

-256 IYALDFSKQY
+256 IYALDFSRQY

-271 DRSNTQTLKYSINDY
+271 DGSNTQTLKYSINDY

-301 AKALYY
+301 AKSLYY

-339 GKEVVLPILNANNYN
+339 GKEVVLPILNAYNYN
-354 YSQIAKDGSI
+354 YSEIAKDGNK
-364 YSYMNGKEGT
+364 YEYNNGKEGT

-386 IKKEITA
+386 IKKDITA
-393 DTLTFNYH
+393 DTLTCNYS
-401 DYNNVTIYWE
+401 DYNNVDINWK
-411 IASLNQNKIQGTY
+411 IASNNENKIQGTY
-424 QDGTYILT
+424 QNGTYILT
-432 INDTVVVPNISK
+432 IIDTVKVTNISTLNK
-444 RNDNVLPSV
+444 ALPSV
-453 KISGNGTLKV
+453 KINGKGTLKV
-463 TNTNLDSSFNA
+463 TNHESSLNA
-474 LTIENAKIDI
+474 LTIENAKFDI
-484 SNNGLNVNTLTLKG
+484 STKGLNVNTLTLKG
-498 KDASLITNRTAMKNL
+498 KDASLITNSISMKNL

-518 NYVVNNNLSSENIKV
+518 NYVVNNGLSLENIDV

-542 GTVSVTNLFL
+542 GTISVTNLNL
-552 DNESTLK
+552 DNESTLI
-559 VTGTAGDAIRVN
+559 VTGTTDDAIKVK
-571 NGGKLQLFGTANLKA
+571 NGGKLQLFGTANIKA
-586 TERKTGIWFA
+586 VKGKTGICFT
-596 SAESAIYLA
+596 SA
-605 NSSRVT
+605 NSALHLSNTSRVT
-611 ISGGSFTIGL
+611 ITGGDYTIGY
-621 FQEGEDAKVYYPKN
+621 FNTNENVKIYYPKN
-635 AIVKNNKIT
+635 AISENNKIT

-652 SYGVILR
+652 SYGAICKVE
-659 ITFEQENN
+659 FAQENN

>member
-41 QLLLPKVNLKVKN
+41 QLLLPKVNLKIKN

-114 EKVTPQYIDADFS
+114 EKVTPQYIDANFL
-127 IKINDELKVTNYSVS
+127 IKVNDELKVTDYSVS
-142 SYLNQIIDGGYVEQY
+142 SYLNQIIDGEYVEQY

-165 YYGQAAKSYK
+165 YYGQAAKFYNS
-175 LNTAVTATPSK
+175 NIAVTASPSK
-186 EYVIENKM
+186 EYVLEDKM
-194 SLTKKFAD
+194 NLTKKFAD

-208 ATVVFDTLPAIQFG
+208 ATIVFDTLPAIQFG

-234 ENEDVTSKLVK
+234 DNEDITSKLVK

-271 DRSNTQTLKYSINDY
+271 DGSNTQTLKYSINDY

-354 YSQIAKDGSI
+354 YSQIAKDGSK
-364 YSYMNGKEGT
+364 YEVKEGKEGT
-374 ATFTHK
+374 AIFTHK
-380 TYSNIV
+380 TYSNIK

-393 DTLTFNYH
+393 DTLTCNWT
-401 DYNNVTIYWE
+401 DYNNVDINWR
-411 IASLNQNKIQGTY
+411 IASNNQNKIHGTY

-432 INDTVVVPNISK
+432 INDTVEVPNISK
-444 RNDNVLPSV
+444 LNDKALPSV

-463 TNTNLDSSFNA
+463 NNQDSSFNA
-474 LTIENAKIDI
+474 LTIENAKFDI

-498 KDASLITNRTAMKNL
+498 KDASLITKSTSMKNL

-518 NYVVNNNLSSENIKV
+518 NYVVNNNLSLENIKV

-542 GTVSVTNLFL
+542 GTVSVTNLNL
-552 DNESTLK
+552 DNESTLI
-559 VTGTAGDAIRVN
+559 VTGTTGDAISVK
-571 NGGKLQLFGTANLKA
+571 NGGKLQLFGTANLTA
-586 TERKTGIWFA
+586 AEGKTGICFA
-596 SAESAIYLA
+596 KAESSLHLS
-605 NSSRVT
+605 NTSRVT
-611 ISGGSFTIGL
+611 ISGGKFTIGL
-621 FQEGEDAKVYYPKN
+621 FQGDKDAKVYYPKN
-635 AIVKNNKIT
+635 AILKDNKIT

-652 SYGVILR
+652 SYEVILR

>member
-79 DESVTSATASFEST
+79 DESVTTATASFEST

-114 EKVTPQYIDADFS
+114 EKVTPQYIDANFS
-127 IKINDELKVTNYSVS
+127 IKVNDELKVTDYSVS
-142 SYLNQIIDGGYVEQY
+142 SYLNQIIDGEYVEQY

-165 YYGQAAKSYK
+165 YYGQAAKFYK
-175 LNTAVTATPSK
+175 FNIAVTATPSK
-186 EYVIENKM
+186 DNEIKDKM
-194 SLTKKFAD
+194 NLTKKFAE

-222 FKIASTTASVFV
+222 FKKASTTASVFV
-234 ENEDVTSKLVK
+234 DNEEVTSKLVK

-271 DRSNTQTLKYSINDY
+271 DGSNTQTLKYSINDY

-301 AKALYY
+301 AKSLYY

-322 FIIKEPT
+322 FIIKEST

-354 YSQIAKDGSI
+354 YSQIAKDESE
-364 YSYMNGKEGT
+364 YKYNNGQAGT

-380 TYSNIV
+380 KYSNIV

-393 DTLTFNYH
+393 DTLTCNWT
-401 DYNNVTIYWE
+401 DYNNVDINWR
-411 IASLNQNKIQGTY
+411 IASNNQNKIHGTY

-432 INDTVVVPNISK
+432 INDTVEVPNISK
-444 RNDNVLPSV
+444 LNDKALPSV

-463 TNTNLDSSFNA
+463 TETNQDSNFNA
-474 LTIENAKIDI
+474 LTIKNAKFI
-484 SNNGLNVNTLTLKG
+484 SNSSLIVNALTFKG
-498 KDASLITNRTAMKNL
+498 KDASLTTKSTSMKNL

-518 NYVVNNNLSSENIKV
+518 NCVVNNNLSSENIKV

-552 DNESTLK
+552 DNESTLI
-559 VTGTAGDAIRVN
+559 VTGTTGDAISVN
-571 NGGKLQLFGTANLKA
+571 NKGKLHLFGTANIKA
-586 TERKTGIWFA
+586 AEGKTGICCV
-596 SAESAIYLA
+596 SEKSTLHLS
-605 NSSRVT
+605 NTSRVT
-611 ISGGSFTIGL
+611 ITGGDFTIGH
-621 FQEGEDAKVYYPKN
+621 FASKENAKVYYPKN
-635 AIVKNNKIT
+635 AISENNKIT

-652 SYGVILR
+652 SYGAICKVE
-659 ITFEQENN
+659 FVQENN

>member
-59 EGNFQVAL
+59 FQVAL

-93 TEVLNAKVEGK
+93 TEVLNDTVVGK
-104 KSEGKWEFIF
+104 KTDGKWEFIF
-114 EKVTPQYIDADFS
+114 EKVTPQYIDSNFS
-127 IKINDELKVTNYSVS
+127 IKVNDEIKVTDYSVT

-165 YYGQAAKSYK
+165 YYGQAAKLYK
-175 LNTAVTATPSK
+175 FGNEVTATPSK
-186 EYVIENKM
+186 EYVIEDKM
-194 SLTKKFAD
+194 NLTTKFAD

-208 ATVVFDTLPAIQFG
+208 ATVIFDTLPAIEFG
-222 FKIASTTASVFV
+222 FKKASTTASVFV

-271 DRSNTQTLKYSINDY
+271 DGSNTQTLKYSINDY

-301 AKALYY
+301 AKSLYY

-322 FIIKEPT
+322 FVIKEPT

-354 YSQIAKDGSI
+354 YSQIAKDGSE
-364 YSYMNGKEGT
+364 YKYNNGQAGI

-393 DTLTFNYH
+393 DTLTFKYH
-401 DYNNVTIYWE
+401 DYNNVTIHWE

-432 INDTVVVPNISK
+432 INDTVVVPNITMLNK
-444 RNDNVLPSV
+444 NALPSV

-463 TNTNLDSSFNA
+463 TKHDSSLNA
-474 LTIENAKIDI
+474 LTIENAKFDI
-484 SNNGLNVNTLTLKG
+484 SNNGLTVNTLTLKG
-498 KDASLITNRTAMKNL
+498 KDASLITKSTAMKNL

-518 NYVVNNNLSSENIKV
+518 NCVVNNNLSSENINV

-552 DNESTLK
+552 DNESTLI
-559 VTGTAGDAIRVN
+559 VTGTTGDAISVN

-586 TERKTGIWFA
+586 AEGKTGICFA

-611 ISGGSFTIGL
+611 ISGGSFTIGY
-621 FQEGEDAKVYYPKN
+621 FASEEKAKVYYPKN
-635 AIVKNNKIT
+635 AILEKESKKIT

>member
-114 EKVTPQYIDADFS
+114 EKVTPQYIDANFS
-127 IKINDELKVTNYSVS
+127 IKINDDFKVTDYSVS

-165 YYGQAAKSYK
+165 YYGQAAKFYK
-175 LNTAVTATPSK
+175 FNNAVTASPSK
-186 EYVIENKM
+186 EYVLENKM
-194 SLTKKFAD
+194 NLTKKFAD

-234 ENEDVTSKLVK
+234 DNEDVTSKLVK

-271 DRSNTQTLKYSINDY
+271 DGSNTQTLKYSINDY

-301 AKALYY
+301 AKSLYY

-339 GKEVVLPILNANNYN
+339 GKEVVLPILNADNYN
-354 YSQIAKDGSI
+354 YSEIAKDGSK
-364 YSYMNGKEGT
+364 YDVLEGKEGI

-380 TYSNIV
+380 TYSNIK

-393 DTLTFNYH
+393 DTLTCNWTN
-401 DYNNVTIYWE
+401 YNNVDINWR
-411 IASLNQNKIQGTY
+411 IASKYHNKMQGTY
-424 QDGTYILT
+424 QNGTYILT
-432 INDTVVVPNISK
+432 INDTVTVPNISK
-444 RNDNVLPSV
+444 LNDNALPSV
-453 KISGNGTLKV
+453 KINGKGTLKV
-463 TNTNLDSSFNA
+463 DNQDLSFNA
-474 LTIENAKIDI
+474 LTIENAKFDI
-484 SNNGLNVNTLTLKG
+484 SNKRLNVNTLTL
-498 KDASLITNRTAMKNL
+498 N
-513 VVDEA
+513 
-518 NYVVNNNLSSENIKV
+518 
-533 INKGTLNVN
+533 NKGTLNVN
-542 GTVSVTNLFL
+542 GTISVTNLNL
-552 DNESTLK
+552 DNESTLI
-559 VTGTAGDAIRVN
+559 VTGTTDDAIKVN
-571 NGGKLQLFGTANLKA
+571 NGGKLQLFGTANIKA
-586 TERKTGIWFA
+586 AEGKTGICFA
-596 SAESAIYLA
+596 KAESSLHLS
-605 NSSRVT
+605 NTSRVT
-611 ISGGSFTIGL
+611 VSGGAFTIGY
-621 FQEGEDAKVYYPKN
+621 FNTNENVKIYYPKN
-635 AIVKNNKIT
+635 AILEEKSKKIT

-652 SYGVILR
+652 LSYGAYNKIV
-659 ITFEQENN
+659 FAEENN